1 MLAKTEEPVINL
13 TPLIDVVFVILI
25 MFIVI
30 APLLELDRVELAD
43 APMAGKDSIA
53 VQNESPI
60 TIHVNQNNQIL
71 LNNKMVSLDQLT
83 PSLKLLKQRFPK
95 SRPQVFQDKRAQFG
109 TYQAVKNAVECA
121 GFQQMDIILKP
132 QAQT

>member
-1 MLAKTEEPVINL
+1 MLAKPEEPVINL

-30 APLLELDRVELAD
+30 APMLELDRVELAD
-43 APMAGKDSIA
+43 APLAGKEAIS

-60 TIHVNQNNQIL
+60 TIHVQQNNQIM
-71 LNNKMVSLDQLT
+71 LNKQLVAADQLIA
-83 PSLKLLKQRFPK
+83 SLKQLKQRHPK

-109 TYQAVKNAVECA
+109 TYQTVKNAVESA
-121 GFQQMDIILKP
+121 GFEQMDIILKP
-132 QAQT
+132 QA